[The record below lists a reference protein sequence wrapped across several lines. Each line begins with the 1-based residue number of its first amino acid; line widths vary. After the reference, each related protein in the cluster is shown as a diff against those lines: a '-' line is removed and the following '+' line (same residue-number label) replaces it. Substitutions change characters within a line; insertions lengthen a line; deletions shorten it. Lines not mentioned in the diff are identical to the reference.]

1 MNKNMLK
8 SKLYILV
15 LFIIFQSCKN
25 ETQVI
30 EEQLI
35 KCVNKSTN
43 FAEYNPIG
51 KGDFYTMIK
60 EIEDLFISNKKLN
73 DSSKKSY
80 QDMILSVLSN
90 ENSDENFY
98 HNIYK
103 IYDKYG
109 YLPSVNN
116 YRVFNECPFQ
126 VLVTEKHDMK
136 STLFYQSQALSGI
149 QADGYRDVTRIK
161 ELISLTSENDFTKI
175 VYRAPILL
183 VCVSSLDNIYG
194 EVHAPVENFDFSK
207 SK

>member
-43 FAEYNPIG
+43 FTEYNPIG

-149 QADGYRDVTRIK
+149 QADGYRDVNLIK

-194 EVHAPVENFDFSK
+194 EAHAPVENFNFSK

>member
-1 MNKNMLK
+1 MLK

-25 ETQVI
+25 ETKVI

-80 QDMILSVLSN
+80 QDMIKNVLS
-90 ENSDENFY
+90 DEKNDKTFY
-98 HNIYK
+98 DNINK

-109 YLPSVNN
+109 YIPSVNN
-116 YRVFNECPFQ
+116 YLVFNDCPFQ
-126 VLVTEKHDMK
+126 VLVTEKHDIK

-149 QADGYRDVTRIK
+149 QADGYRDINLIK

-194 EVHAPVENFDFSK
+194 KAHAPVENFDFSK